1 MPMRMRVIWFCD
13 LLKYSYSFHF
23 SKVGFIFSDEKR
35 HGESDE
41 RTKLPKSQTAL
52 RWYGK
57 KIIIFDISLYHFFS
71 IILVLEFCS
80 TKFHL

>member
-13 LLKYSYSFHF
+13 LLKYSYSFDF
-23 SKVGFIFSDEKR
+23 SKVLFIFSDEKR

-52 RWYGK
+52 R
-57 KIIIFDISLYHFFS
+57 
-71 IILVLEFCS
+71 
-80 TKFHL
+80 